1 MNYYEFR
8 ITNRNVR
15 SISRMARYQ
24 FRIAIGTVEKDFQD
38 VGIGQIHSDND
49 AKAGHGPLKSVGSE
63 EEEEDIKL

>member
-1 MNYYEFR
+1 
-8 ITNRNVR
+8 
-15 SISRMARYQ
+15 MARYQ